1 MFNKNHKDPLVDA
14 VQAAMQKGAQ
24 DRAAIAKVNETFGIQ
39 AKRQLPHERHAEYDK
54 AIATALNGG
63 GPKALVE
70 ETVAEEQIDEL
81 SDPKLFNYLA
91 RNKKDRKANSKGI
104 KGLIRKHT
112 ASGKRKAANR
122 EAGLERAVDRLYS
135 KKMAVKSEKR
145 YNVNE
150 ESIDETIEQLDEL
163 SRKTLKSY
171 LAKNNRKQRRA
182 DDKKNFEGP
191 DALEVGSKERTLA
204 AKKSSKRE
212 AGSQKAYQRLR
223 GTMTVR
229 PQTKKYGLK
238 EEQIDEIKEYGVD
251 GERARA
257 NPKAEKLKAIL
268 KRRLGKGDGTE
279 SVSQSRRED
288 K

>member
-150 ESIDETIEQLDEL
+150 ESIDETIEQIHEL
-163 SRKTLKSY
+163 SIEKL
-171 LAKNNRKQRRA
+171 
-182 DDKKNFEGP
+182 
-191 DALEVGSKERTLA
+191 
-204 AKKSSKRE
+204 
-212 AGSQKAYQRLR
+212 KAYKDKAGKQMDKIR
-223 GTMTVR
+223 GTALSNGHI
-229 PQTKKYGLK
+229 PSKKLRNIANKRSAGRETAYEKMKAKGAFD
-238 EEQIDEIKEYGVD
+238 EEIKEYGVD

-257 NPKAEKLKAIL
+257 NPKAEKIKAIL